1 MDTSDDDLS
10 EHSQGDK
17 STKTRWTKHEDAA
30 LKSLVEQYGERWDA
44 IAKFLKDRTDI
55 QCQQRWTKVV
65 NPDLIKGPWT
75 KEEDDKVVELVTK
88 YGPKKWTLIARHL
101 RGRIGKQCRERWHNH
116 LNPNIKKTAWTEEE
130 DNIIYQAH
138 LQWGNQWAKIAKLLP
153 GRTDNAIKNHWNS
166 TMRRKYEGP
175 EATRRKPKTSSQNQ
189 QSQSTSNQSNQSS
202 SQQQTQSGQNSLR
215 NIICNNRKKASAESS
230 NDDLPE
236 DGGTIAVSTDQGDF
250 LLTPMPNATSEKQ
263 FVIAPLYPTGQPTFV
278 KAKVIANNNNNNNNV
293 LSRSQNSNNKHQPY
307 TPTNVD
313 FSDLLSG
320 NDGDGKDR
328 KFKINTPSILRRKR
342 KVRDENEMND
352 LQQQLMLAHQQQR
365 QQQLLQV
372 TTAAS
377 QALGSTGTGT
387 NQSHHHHH
395 HQPSSRSDEHHQY
408 GERHLMSP
416 TVTPIKPLPFSPS
429 QFLNSPSLN
438 VSFDQLP
445 ASTPVKRSTF
455 KTNDTSLLSTPILL
469 REGQNLKRET
479 GDEEVKG
486 PTKTPLKDIKALEP
500 RTPTPF
506 KNALAEFGKKRSEVY
521 IPPSPARLGEDI
533 AEIMSNEQAKENSG
547 SGTDLDKTVTNG
559 DSERRSVR
567 ERPQPV
573 APSPRAKKSAF
584 SQNWDNSDMS
594 FFAETPSKSLIS
606 DSGVIFSPPSI
617 LRETLSDSDLLL
629 DGGGLLEPSN
639 AQNVPEKPLEPEQ
652 ILDPKWE
659 KWACGKTRDQ
669 LYMTQQA
676 HNCLKKTSLQPR
688 SLNFYK

>member
-10 EHSQGDK
+10 DHSQGDK
-17 STKTRWTKHEDAA
+17 STKSRWTKHEDAA
-30 LKSLVEQYGERWDA
+30 LKSLVEQHGERWDV

-116 LNPNIKKTAWTEEE
+116 LNPNIKKTAWTDEE

-175 EATRRKPKTSSQNQ
+175 DATRRKPKSHSHQNNSGSGQSGLNGAQ
-189 QSQSTSNQSNQSS
+189 QSQD
-202 SQQQTQSGQNSLR
+202 GQNSLR
-215 NIICNNRKKASAESS
+215 NIICNNRKKASVESM
-230 NDDLPE
+230 NE
-236 DGGTIAVSTDQGDF
+236 DSLDVESEPVAVSTEQGDF
-250 LLTPMPNATSEKQ
+250 LITPLPNATCEKQ
-263 FVIAPLYPTGQPTFV
+263 FVIAPLYATGKTTFV
-278 KAKVIANNNNNNNNV
+278 NAKVVVNNNNFLSTNTGATSNNNNNN
-293 LSRSQNSNNKHQPY
+293 HQPY
-307 TPTNVD
+307 TPTSVD

-320 NDGDGKDR
+320 SDTDGRDR

-342 KVRDENEMND
+342 KFRDENEMND
-352 LQQQLMLAHQQQR
+352 LQHQILLAHQQQR
-365 QQQLLQV
+365 QLQLLQV
-372 TTAAS
+372 TSAAG
-377 QALGSTGTGT
+377 QTIAGTSSASHH
-387 NQSHHHHH
+387 QSHL
-395 HQPSSRSDEHHQY
+395 HHQY
-408 GERHLMSP
+408 HPDQSEKHLLSP

-445 ASTPVKRSTF
+445 ASTPVKKVIV
-455 KTNDTSLLSTPILL
+455 KTNDTSLLTTPNPVKDS
-469 REGQNLKRET
+469 QSSKREPT
-479 GDEEVKG
+479 EEDAKN
-486 PTKTPLKDIKALEP
+486 PIKTPLKDVKSMEP

-506 KNALAEFGKKRSEVY
+506 KNAMAELGKRRSEVY

-533 AEIMSNEQAKENSG
+533 AEIMSNEQAKESTNMGGRVS
-547 SGTDLDKTVTNG
+547 KTVTNG
-559 DSERRSVR
+559 DNC
-567 ERPQPV
+567 RPQMIETKENAVPIQQ
-573 APSPRAKKSAF
+573 SPRAKKAAF
-584 SQNWDNSDMS
+584 TQNWENSDMS

-629 DGGGLLEPSN
+629 DGGGLLEPAN
-639 AQNVPEKPLEPEQ
+639 VQNVPAKPTESIE

-659 KWACGKTRDQ
+659 KFACGKTRDQ
-669 LYMTQQA
+669 LFMTQQA

>member
-1 MDTSDDDLS
+1 MDTSEDDVSD
-10 EHSQGDK
+10 HSQGDK
-17 STKTRWTKHEDAA
+17 SSKTRWTKHEDAA

-175 EATRRKPKTSSQNQ
+175 EATRRKPKTQPSSSASQQVPSQN
-189 QSQSTSNQSNQSS
+189 SS
-202 SQQQTQSGQNSLR
+202 SGTGGAGQNSLR
-215 NIICNNRKKASAESS
+215 NIICNNRKKAASIESGNEDS
-230 NDDLPE
+230 NDAGPV
-236 DGGTIAVSTDQGDF
+236 A
-250 LLTPMPNATSEKQ
+250 
-263 FVIAPLYPTGQPTFV
+263 
-278 KAKVIANNNNNNNNV
+278 V
-293 LSRSQNSNNKHQPY
+293 LSSSAPFQ
-307 TPTNVD
+307 
-313 FSDLLSG
+313 
-320 NDGDGKDR
+320 
-328 KFKINTPSILRRKR
+328 
-342 KVRDENEMND
+342 ND
-352 LQQQLMLAHQQQR
+352 LQQQLLFAHQQQR
-365 QQQLLQV
+365 QQQLLQA
-372 TTAAS
+372 TTSVASGAA
-377 QALGSTGTGT
+377 AA
-387 NQSHHHHH
+387 NH
-395 HQPSSRSDEHHQY
+395 HQPPTSINSQDLQ
-408 GERHLMSP
+408 GPERHLLSP

-445 ASTPVKRSTF
+445 ASTPVKKACIKVRFCS
-455 KTNDTSLLSTPILL
+455 KLAEDD
-469 REGQNLKRET
+469 G
-479 GDEEVKG
+479 KG
-486 PTKTPLKDIKALEP
+486 PAKTPAKGVKIEP

-506 KNALAEFGKKRSEVY
+506 KNAMAELGKRRSEVY

-533 AEIMSNEQAKENSG
+533 AEIMNSEQAKESSG
-547 SGTDLDKTVTNG
+547 AVDPNRTITNG
-559 DSERRSVR
+559 S
-567 ERPQPV
+567 RPDPAKV
-573 APSPRAKKSAF
+573 AQSPRAKRSAF
-584 SQNWDNSDMS
+584 TQNWENSDMS

-629 DGGGLLEPSN
+629 DGGGGILD
-639 AQNVPEKPLEPEQ
+639 AAGGGQNVPTKPAEPVQ

-659 KWACGKTRDQ
+659 KYACGKTRDQ
-669 LYMTQQA
+669 LFMTQQA

>member
-17 STKTRWTKHEDAA
+17 STKSRWTKHEDAA

-130 DNIIYQAH
+130 DTIIYQAH

-175 EATRRKPKTSSQNQ
+175 EATRRKPKASSSQNPQ
-189 QSQSTSNQSNQSS
+189 TTQSNTQH
-202 SQQQTQSGQNSLR
+202 SQNEQNSLR
-215 NIICNNRKKASAESS
+215 NIICNNRKKSS
-230 NDDLPE
+230 VDSMNEDSLDK
-236 DGGTIAVSTDQGDF
+236 DGGTVAVSTEQGDF
-250 LLTPMPNATSEKQ
+250 LISPMPNATSEKQ
-263 FVIAPLYPTGQPTFV
+263 FVIAPLYSSSRSVFAN
-278 KAKVIANNNNNNNNV
+278 AKVIVSNNNNRIISGSNSNNNNNN
-293 LSRSQNSNNKHQPY
+293 LPY

-320 NDGDGKDR
+320 NDADGKDR

-342 KVRDENEMND
+342 KIRDENEMND

-372 TTAAS
+372 TSAAS
-377 QALGSTGTGT
+377 HALHTTGSS
-387 NQSHHHHH
+387 QSHHNHHH
-395 HQPSSRSDEHHQY
+395 HQQQACGEHHQN
-408 GERHLMSP
+408 ERHLMSP

-445 ASTPVKRSTF
+445 ASTPVKRV
-455 KTNDTSLLSTPILL
+455 KINDTSLLSTPIP
-469 REGQNLKRET
+469 LKDGPSQTRDIAEDD
-479 GDEEVKG
+479 GSSRC
-486 PTKTPLKDIKALEP
+486 PTKTPMKSSKALEP

-547 SGTDLDKTVTNG
+547 SSANEPDNTVTNG
-559 DSERRSVR
+559 DRRTSERGSAVK
-567 ERPQPV
+567 ERM
-573 APSPRAKKSAF
+573 APMIAQSPRAKKSAF
-584 SQNWDNSDMS
+584 TQNWENSDMS

-617 LRETLSDSDLLL
+617 LRDTLSDSDLLL

-639 AQNVPEKPLEPEQ
+639 TQNAPAKPEEPEQ

-669 LYMTQQA
+669 LFMTQQA

>member
-1 MDTSDDDLS
+1 MDTSEDDVSD
-10 EHSQGDK
+10 HSQGDK
-17 STKTRWTKHEDAA
+17 SSKTRWTKHEDAA

-175 EATRRKPKTSSQNQ
+175 EATRRKPKTQPSSSASQQVPSQN
-189 QSQSTSNQSNQSS
+189 SS
-202 SQQQTQSGQNSLR
+202 SGTGGAGQNSLR
-215 NIICNNRKKASAESS
+215 NIICNNRKKAASIESGNEDS
-230 NDDLPE
+230 NDAGPV
-236 DGGTIAVSTDQGDF
+236 AVSTEQGDF
-250 LLTPMPNATSEKQ
+250 LISPMPNSTSEKQ
-263 FVIAPLYPTGQPTFV
+263 FVIAPLYATGKTTTGGGGGAFV
-278 KAKVIANNNNNNNNV
+278 NAKVVVNNNNIIRGGGVAGSNGTGNGP
-293 LSRSQNSNNKHQPY
+293 SQQPY
-307 TPTNVD
+307 TNVD
-313 FSDLLSG
+313 FNDLLSSS
-320 NDGDGKDR
+320 DGDGKDR

-342 KVRDENEMND
+342 KFRDENEMND
-352 LQQQLMLAHQQQR
+352 LQQQLLFAHQQQR
-365 QQQLLQV
+365 QQQLLQA
-372 TTAAS
+372 TTSVASGAA
-377 QALGSTGTGT
+377 AA
-387 NQSHHHHH
+387 NH
-395 HQPSSRSDEHHQY
+395 HQPPTSINSQDLP
-408 GERHLMSP
+408 GPERHLLSP

-445 ASTPVKRSTF
+445 ASTPVKKACI
-455 KTNDTSLLSTPILL
+455 KTNDTSLLSTPIP
-469 REGQNLKRET
+469 LKESGT
-479 GDEEVKG
+479 SSKLAEDDGKG
-486 PTKTPLKDIKALEP
+486 PAKTPAKGVKIEP

-506 KNALAEFGKKRSEVY
+506 KNAMAELGKRRSEVY

-533 AEIMSNEQAKENSG
+533 AEIMNSEQAKESSG
-547 SGTDLDKTVTNG
+547 AVDPNRTITNG
-559 DSERRSVR
+559 S
-567 ERPQPV
+567 RPDPAKV
-573 APSPRAKKSAF
+573 AQSPRAKRSAF
-584 SQNWDNSDMS
+584 TQNWENSDMS

-629 DGGGLLEPSN
+629 DGGGGILD
-639 AQNVPEKPLEPEQ
+639 AAGGGQNVPAKPAEPVQ

-659 KWACGKTRDQ
+659 KYACGKTRDQ
-669 LYMTQQA
+669 LFMTQQA

>member
-17 STKTRWTKHEDAA
+17 SNKTRWTKHEDAA

-175 EATRRKPKTSSQNQ
+175 EATRRKPKTTHNHQNPLGSSQSG
-189 QSQSTSNQSNQSS
+189 QSGTQP
-202 SQQQTQSGQNSLR
+202 SQAGQNSLR
-215 NIICNNRKKASAESS
+215 NIICNNRKKPSVESM
-230 NDDLPE
+230 NE
-236 DGGTIAVSTDQGDF
+236 DSLDKDAGPIAVSTERGDF
-250 LLTPMPNATSEKQ
+250 LITPMPNATSEKQ
-263 FVIAPLYPTGQPTFV
+263 FVIAPLYASGKTTFV
-278 KAKVIANNNNNNNNV
+278 NAKGVVNNNNVLGSGTNNNNNNND
-293 LSRSQNSNNKHQPY
+293 NSDNLQPY
-307 TPTNVD
+307 TPTSVD

-320 NDGDGKDR
+320 NDDEGKDR

-342 KVRDENEMND
+342 KFKDENDMND
-352 LQQQLMLAHQQQR
+352 LQQQLLFARQQQR

-372 TTAAS
+372 TSGTSHTLPDTTRSS
-377 QALGSTGTGT
+377 QHSS
-387 NQSHHHHH
+387 QSQMHH
-395 HQPSSRSDEHHQY
+395 HQHEYS
-408 GERHLMSP
+408 ERHLLSP

-445 ASTPVKRSTF
+445 ASTPVKKSFF
-455 KTNDTSLLSTPILL
+455 KTNDTSLLTTPIP
-469 REGQNLKRET
+469 LKDAQSMKKEPIDDDGR
-479 GDEEVKG
+479 G
-486 PTKTPLKDIKALEP
+486 PIKTPLKDTKSMEP

-506 KNALAEFGKKRSEVY
+506 KNAMAELGKRRSEVY

-533 AEIMSNEQAKENSG
+533 AEMMSNEQAKENSRTNG
-547 SGTDLDKTVTNG
+547 SADKTVTNASNLQQRFG
-559 DSERRSVR
+559 IKENSI
-567 ERPQPV
+567 PIAQ
-573 APSPRAKKSAF
+573 SPRAKKAAF
-584 SQNWDNSDMS
+584 TQNWENSDMS

-629 DGGGLLEPSN
+629 DGGGILEPANSQS
-639 AQNVPEKPLEPEQ
+639 APAEQTEPPQ

-659 KWACGKTRDQ
+659 KYACGKTRDQ